1 MAATVKEMI
10 FWIKSR
16 KSQTSAQPL
25 QVDRLIR
32 RTSNQMI
39 AESHP
44 TSSKRIDEPMEQV
57 RSELGS
63 QMVNK
68 EIQKKKCYDCSIK

>member
-10 FWIKSR
+10 FWIKLR

-32 RTSNQMI
+32 RASNQMI
-39 AESHP
+39 AESRP
-44 TSSKRIDEPMEQV
+44 KSSKRIDELMAQV
-57 RSELGS
+57 QNQMHSDLGS
-63 QMVNK
+63 QVVNK
-68 EIQKKKCYDCSIK
+68 KKILFNG

>member
-1 MAATVKEMI
+1 MAVRAKKMI

-32 RTSNQMI
+32 RASNRMF
-39 AESHP
+39 AEIRP
-44 TSSKRIDEPMEQV
+44 KSSNRIGELMEQV
-57 RSELGS
+57 QNQMRSDLGS
-63 QMVNK
+63 QVVNK
-68 EIQKKKCYDCSIK
+68 KIYKKKC